1 MLINDINLSGSDH
14 RSAAEA
20 TADRIHS
27 AAIRIL
33 RLVRREDE
41 RIGLTAPRLSA
52 LSAIVFAERITLTE
66 LAAAE
71 QVRPPTMTRIVDALV
86 AAGLAARS
94 PDPDD
99 RRVSHIAATGKGKAL
114 LASGRARRVRA
125 LAGRIERLS
134 ADERGALAE
143 AAALMERLTEGG

>member
-1 MLINDINLSGSDH
+1 MSGSDH
-14 RSAAEA
+14 RSGVEA
-20 TADRIHS
+20 TADRLHS

-33 RLVRREDE
+33 RLVRREDD
-41 RIGLTAPRLSA
+41 RIGVTAPRLSA

-71 QVRPPTMTRIVDALV
+71 QVRPPTMTRTVDALI
-86 AAGLAARS
+86 AAGLATRS

-99 RRVSHIAATGKGKAL
+99 RRVIRIAATGKGRAL

-125 LAGRIERLS
+125 LAARLERLS
-134 ADERGALAE
+134 AEERRTLAE
-143 AAALMERLTEGG
+143 AAGLLERLTEG